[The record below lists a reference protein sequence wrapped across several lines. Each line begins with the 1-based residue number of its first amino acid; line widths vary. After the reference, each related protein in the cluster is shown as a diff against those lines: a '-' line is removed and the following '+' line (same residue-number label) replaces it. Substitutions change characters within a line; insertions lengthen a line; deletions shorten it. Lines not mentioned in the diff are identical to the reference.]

1 MERINDSASLELL
14 RRANGCLSRFFE
26 RFSNA
31 PVLGSDEELR
41 ALQQVEEMLQSVGA
55 LLDGRLQG
63 AADRDVLQALDRYRE
78 NLLHLRSE
86 LAMMEASA
94 IVCRVRLD
102 SRRRHLYA
110 AKAWCAASRAIS

>member
-1 MERINDSASLELL
+1 MECINDTANLELL
-14 RRANGCLSRFFE
+14 RRANACLSRFFE

-31 PVLGSDEELR
+31 PVLGSDEELC
-41 ALQQVEEMLQSVGA
+41 ALQQIEEMLQSVGA
-55 LLDGRLQG
+55 RLDGRL
-63 AADRDVLQALDRYRE
+63 RSTTNPDVRQALDRYRQ
-78 NLLHLRSE
+78 NLVHLRSE
-86 LAMMEASA
+86 LAMMEASS

>member
-1 MERINDSASLELL
+1 MERINDNANLELL
-14 RRANGCLSRFFE
+14 RRANACFSRFFE

-41 ALQQVEEMLQSVGA
+41 ALQQIEQMLQSVGS
-55 LLDGRLQG
+55 LLDGRLQSTTN
-63 AADRDVLQALDRYRE
+63 REVRQALGRYRQ
-78 NLLHLRSE
+78 NLIQLRSE
-86 LAMMEASA
+86 LAIMEASA

-102 SRRRHLYA
+102 SRRAHLYA

>member
-1 MERINDSASLELL
+1 MECINDSANLELL
-14 RRANGCLSRFFE
+14 RRANACFSRFFE

-41 ALQQVEEMLQSVGA
+41 ALQQVGEILRSVSV
-55 LLDGRLQG
+55 LLDGRLQNTIN
-63 AADRDVLQALDRYRE
+63 RDVRRALDCYRQ
-78 NLLHLRSE
+78 NLIHVRSE
-86 LAMMEASA
+86 LAIMEAAA